1 MKLNQNLRL
10 AAKFVLLIL
19 ISLAMFSA
27 CSETDPV
34 NPIDNPT
41 ESYNKYLVAGSYGD
55 LITYEVDKGNK
66 KFKYF
71 NETTNKSDSGS
82 FVLSTN
88 PKLTGVYEITSGSN
102 FYYGVEL
109 PGEMYVTSAP
119 SGNNLNSLC
128 FGLTAEKDLSTP
140 AAKQAL
146 LGKYLWIDYNDLSE
160 FEWGGFEML
169 ANGTFTWQI
178 GPDDDADFDI
188 NKHFAGGGSGTWAI
202 STADPAR
209 IVFNSGGIIT
219 TGTINDGDIM
229 LIDNGP
235 TAGFTAGIKYP
246 DQPIDIAEIGGNY
259 KGLDVT
265 PERYIGVGNFALP
278 SSGSSCDFYFKYHN
292 NPYVD
297 ENIGTMNN
305 FRRSTTINNAFV
317 GESEFEN
324 EMFYTSFIVLPS
336 KAILFFTWSDED
348 GMVSYGVGS
357 KID

>member
-1 MKLNQNLRL
+1 MKTNKNLRL
-10 AAKFVLLIL
+10 TAQFVLLFL
-19 ISLAMFSA
+19 ISLAMFTA

-34 NPIDNPT
+34 EPIDTPT
-41 ESYNKYLVAGSYGD
+41 ENYNKYLVAGSYGD

-71 NETTNKSDSGS
+71 NETTNKTDSGT
-82 FVLSTN
+82 FILSTN
-88 PKLTGVYEITSGSN
+88 PNLTGVYEITSGSN

-146 LGKYLWIDYNDLSE
+146 VGKYLWIDYNDLSE

-178 GPDDDADFDI
+178 GPDDDADFDV
-188 NKHFAGGGSGTWAI
+188 NKHFAGGGSGTWSI
-202 STADPAR
+202 STEDPSR
-209 IVFNSGGIIT
+209 IQFNSGGIVT
-219 TGTINDGDIM
+219 YGTINDGDIM

-235 TAGFTAGIKYP
+235 TAGFTAGVKYP
-246 DQPIDIAEIGGNY
+246 DSPIDIAEIGGSY
-259 KGLDVT
+259 KGIDVT
-265 PERYIGVGNFALP
+265 PERYIGVGNFDLP
-278 SSGSSCDFYFKYHN
+278 SSGTTANFYFKYHN
-292 NPYVD
+292 NPYID
-297 ENIGTMNN
+297 ENIGTMTK
-305 FRRSTTINNAFV
+305 FRRSNTINNAFI
-317 GESEFEN
+317 SETLFEN
-324 EMFYTSFIVLPS
+324 ELFYTSFLVLPN

-357 KID
+357 KIN